1 MVNIQI
7 AKAVYPSAALPSF
20 MLATLIRKI
29 ALQSAIAPSPNEA
42 KNVIKATAS
51 KGPLGIEING
61 AFLSLCLFSD

>member
-1 MVNIQI
+1 
-7 AKAVYPSAALPSF
+7 

-29 ALQSAIAPSPNEA
+29 ALQSATAPSPSEA

-61 AFLSLCLFSD
+61 TFLSLCLFSD